1 SLKRSWF
8 LAALCACLWLIFLP
22 NAPYLITDLVHLR
35 PHYDF
40 SYWCDLI
47 MFVSF
52 AWTGIFLGLIS
63 LYLMQE
69 LVGRIAGGLVS
80 WIFVLSVTGLSS
92 FGIYLGRFPRRNSW
106 DVATQPTV
114 LVADIW
120 ERVSNPTAHIQTF
133 AFSGLFAL
141 FLFTAYLM
149 LVATTYLRTE

>member
-1 SLKRSWF
+1 MKKMLFSSPSINRQMMVIASMIISSGLCLALLTVRVVYTHSLTYAYLSWNLFLAWLPVISALVSNNLHQGSLKRSWF

-80 WIFVLSVTGLSS
+80 WIFVL
-92 FGIYLGRFPRRNSW
+92 
-106 DVATQPTV
+106 
-114 LVADIW
+114 
-120 ERVSNPTAHIQTF
+120 
-133 AFSGLFAL
+133 
-141 FLFTAYLM
+141 
-149 LVATTYLRTE
+149 